1 MTDTEC
7 LDLLALNAWEL
18 RPYMMLGGAVG
29 WCVIRRGPDGW
40 TPEVVADAGNRD
52 PRKAIEAAVRAVR
65 A

>member
-1 MTDTEC
+1 MTDTER

-40 TPEVVADAGNRD
+40 TPEVVADASSRD
-52 PRKAIEAAVRAVR
+52 PRAAIDAAAARAR